1 MKAALTLVLAL
12 MACAPGRAETLY
24 RCVDR
29 HAQVSYQSV
38 ACGSGQRTARTIEF
52 VPEPVASGTAAKI
65 RVPTRTTKPSRTRS
79 TVYASRT
86 PQGKRKRGSD
96 VCRAAKAKREAQLER
111 LGLKR
116 TFNDLSRIDAA
127 VRAACNGY

>member
-29 HAQVSYQSV
+29 HAQVSYQSA
-38 ACGSGQRTARTIEF
+38 ACGQGQRTARTIEF
-52 VPEPVASGTAAKI
+52 VPEPVAPETAAKI
-65 RVPTRTTKPSRTRS
+65 RAPISTSKPSRTRS
-79 TVYASRT
+79 TGYASRT
-86 PQGKRKRGSD
+86 PRGKRKRGSD
-96 VCRAAKAKREAQLER
+96 VCRAAKNTRQTQLER

-116 TFNDLSRIDAA
+116 TFDDLSRIDAA

>member
-1 MKAALTLVLAL
+1 MKAAFMLVLAL

-29 HAQVSYQSV
+29 HAQVSYQSA
-38 ACGSGQRTARTIEF
+38 ACGQGQRTARTIEF
-52 VPEPVASGTAAKI
+52 VPEPVAPETAAKI
-65 RVPTRTTKPSRTRS
+65 RAPISTSKPSRTRS
-79 TVYASRT
+79 SGYASRT

-96 VCRAAKAKREAQLER
+96 VCRAAKNKRQTQLER
-111 LGLKR
+111 LGLSR
-116 TFNDLSRIDAA
+116 TFDDLSRIDAA

>member
-29 HAQVSYQSV
+29 NAQVSYQSA

-52 VPEPVASGTAAKI
+52 VPEPVAPETAAKI
-65 RVPTRTTKPSRTRS
+65 RAPISTSKPSRTRS
-79 TVYASRT
+79 TGYASRT
-86 PQGKRKRGSD
+86 PRGKRKRGSD
-96 VCRAAKAKREAQLER
+96 VCRAAKNTRQTQLER

-116 TFNDLSRIDAA
+116 TFDDLSRIDAA

>member
-29 HAQVSYQSV
+29 HAQVSYQSA

-52 VPEPVASGTAAKI
+52 VPEPIAPETAAKI
-65 RVPTRTTKPSRTRS
+65 RAPISTSKPSRTRS

>member
-29 HAQVSYQSV
+29 NAQVSYQSA

-52 VPEPVASGTAAKI
+52 VPEPVAPETAAKI
-65 RVPTRTTKPSRTRS
+65 RAPISTSKPSRTRS
-79 TVYASRT
+79 TGYASRT

-96 VCRAAKAKREAQLER
+96 VCRAAKNTRQTQLER
-111 LGLKR
+111 LGLSR
-116 TFNDLSRIDAA
+116 TFDDLSRIDAA

>member
-12 MACAPGRAETLY
+12 MAVAPVRAETLY

-29 HAQVSYQSV
+29 HAQVSYQSA
-38 ACGSGQRTARTIEF
+38 ACGQGQRTARTIEF
-52 VPEPVASGTAAKI
+52 VPEPVALETAAKI
-65 RVPTRTTKPSRTRS
+65 RAPTRTTNPSRTRN
-79 TVYASRT
+79 TGYASQT

-96 VCRAAKAKREAQLER
+96 VCRAAKTKRQAQLER

-116 TFNDLSRIDAA
+116 TFDDLSRIDAA

>member
-12 MACAPGRAETLY
+12 MACTPGRAETLY

-29 HAQVSYQSV
+29 HAQVSYQSA

-52 VPEPVASGTAAKI
+52 EPEPVSPATTAKI
-65 RVPTRTTKPSRTRS
+65 HIPTRTTNLSRTRS
-79 TVYASRT
+79 SGYASRT

-96 VCRAAKAKREAQLER
+96 VCRAAKNKRQTQLER
-111 LGLKR
+111 LGLSR
-116 TFNDLSRIDAA
+116 TFDDLSRIDAA

>member
-12 MACAPGRAETLY
+12 MAAAPVRAETLY

-29 HAQVSYQSV
+29 HAQVSYQSA

-52 VPEPVASGTAAKI
+52 VPEPVAPETAAKI
-65 RVPTRTTKPSRTRS
+65 RAPISTSKPSRTRS

-96 VCRAAKAKREAQLER
+96 VCRAAKNKRQTQLER
-111 LGLKR
+111 LGLSR
-116 TFNDLSRIDAA
+116 TFDDLSRIDAA

>member
-12 MACAPGRAETLY
+12 MAVAPVRAETLY

-29 HAQVSYQSV
+29 HGQVSYQSA
-38 ACGSGQRTARTIEF
+38 ACGQGQRTVRTIEF
-52 VPEPVASGTAAKI
+52 VPEPVSPATTAKI
-65 RVPTRTTKPSRTRS
+65 RIPTRTTNLSRTRS
-79 TVYASRT
+79 SGYASRT

-96 VCRAAKAKREAQLER
+96 VCRAAKNKRHSQLER
-111 LGLKR
+111 LGLSR
-116 TFNDLSRIDAA
+116 TFDDLSRIDAA

>member
-1 MKAALTLVLAL
+1 MKAAFMLVLAL
-12 MACAPGRAETLY
+12 MACTPGRAETLY

-29 HAQVSYQSV
+29 NAQVSYQSA

-52 VPEPVASGTAAKI
+52 VPEPVAPETAAKI
-65 RVPTRTTKPSRTRS
+65 RAPISTSKPSRTRS
-79 TVYASRT
+79 TGYASRT
-86 PQGKRKRGSD
+86 PRGKRKRGSD
-96 VCRAAKAKREAQLER
+96 VCRAAKNTRQTQLER

-116 TFNDLSRIDAA
+116 TFDDLSRIDAA